1 MNCPECGCAEI
12 VDGHVSSEELRF
24 LPSGLRWFSFYQP
37 PRLARG
43 QLLSACLSCGLV
55 WSRLEAEKLRA
66 VVDAKG
72 SAKLKAALDKAAK
85 SGRNT

>member
-1 MNCPECGCAEI
+1 MDKCPECGRPEI

-24 LPSGLRWFSFYQP
+24 LPKGLRWFSFYQP
-37 PRLARG
+37 PVLKRG

-55 WSRLEAEKLRA
+55 WSHLNPTELRA

-72 SAKLKAALDKAAK
+72 SAKLKASLAKAA
-85 SGRNT
+85 TDEA